1 MGNAAGAFGIF
12 VWAMMRSFGVEL
24 ARPMLVNTLCVMV
37 VFYVIYVRS
46 LHMRSF
52 TWRIFSKLN

>member
-24 ARPMLVNTLCVMV
+24 ARPMVVNTLCVMV

-46 LHMRSF
+46 F

>member
-12 VWAMMRSFGVEL
+12 AWAMMRSFGVEL
-24 ARPMLVNTLCVMV
+24 ARPMVVNTLCVMV
-37 VFYVIYVRS
+37 VFYVRS